1 LVCRSRNTFKLKF
14 SLTFCCATRKLFIIK
29 NHNIQIIIMELIYV
43 ISETKEQ
50 CLSLVSD
57 LTAEVLQRRH
67 RFSIQP
73 TMDPKWGPSS
83 SPVGVISMSKLLC
96 FNPSDP
102 QFQCCPAPQTMLNNC
117 FSRNGAD

>member
-1 LVCRSRNTFKLKF
+1 
-14 SLTFCCATRKLFIIK
+14 
-29 NHNIQIIIMELIYV
+29 MELIYV

-67 RFSIQP
+67 RFQSNNYGSEMRSFIITGGSHLDVKASLFQ
-73 TMDPKWGPSS
+73 SFRS
-83 SPVGVISMSKLLC
+83 
-96 FNPSDP
+96 

-117 FSRNGAD
+117 FFSE